1 MIETARRSR
10 GTTFAVQNPRMNRFR
25 RARVF
30 GAGALSAGVIAYAAA
45 QTSATKSPAAAPPPA
60 ASSSAP
66 ASKRP
71 HSHFFVGEVTEI
83 VAGQTRFSVRETLR
97 DGAPKVTF
105 FTATPETTVLRGKEK
120 GTFADLRVNDHVTI
134 KYGEGTGE
142 KQAIAIRIT
151 PSAKPKAPSP
161 TTPSAER

>member
-1 MIETARRSR
+1 VIENERCFR
-10 GTTFAVQNPRMNRFR
+10 GTPFAVHNPRMHRSR
-25 RARVF
+25 RTRIF
-30 GAGALSAGVIAYAAA
+30 GAAALSAGVIAYAAA
-45 QTSATKSPAAAPPPA
+45 QTSTTKSSAAPGPSG

-66 ASKRP
+66 APKHPR
-71 HSHFFVGEVTEI
+71 SHFFVGEVAEI

-105 FTATPETTVLRGKEK
+105 FTATPETTVLRGKER

-161 TTPSAER
+161 VSPEPTT

>member
-1 MIETARRSR
+1 MH
-10 GTTFAVQNPRMNRFR
+10 GFG

-30 GAGALSAGVIAYAAA
+30 GAAALSTVVIAYAAA
-45 QTSATKSPAAAPPPA
+45 QTSTTKSPEVPPPPA

-66 ASKRP
+66 APKHPR
-71 HSHFFVGEVTEI
+71 SHFFVGEVAEI

-105 FTATPETTVLRGKEK
+105 FTATPETTVLRGKER

-142 KQAIAIRIT
+142 KEAISIRIT
-151 PSAKPKAPSP
+151 PSAKPKPAPASTKP
-161 TTPSAER
+161 PA